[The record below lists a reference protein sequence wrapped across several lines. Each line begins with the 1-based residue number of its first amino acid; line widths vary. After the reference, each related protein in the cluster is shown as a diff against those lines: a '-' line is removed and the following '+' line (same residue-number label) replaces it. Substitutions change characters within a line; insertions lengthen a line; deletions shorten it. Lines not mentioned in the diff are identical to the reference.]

1 MDKSR
6 GIGAGRTGCNAPLG
20 VLAETGLNR
29 LGKTYGCGVEVSL
42 AVLGG
47 KWKPVILARLK
58 EQPMTYGDLRR
69 ALPSLSDKVLTE
81 RLKQLEEQ
89 GLAMR
94 DAAYGVTSDVCRQV
108 SLRAAG
114 SLRCTSTSG
123 AVSCAQASCSA

>member
-1 MDKSR
+1 MR
-6 GIGAGRTGCNAPLG
+6 FNALPG
-20 VLAETGLNR
+20 VLAETELNR

-58 EQPMTYGDLRR
+58 QAPMTYGELRR

-89 GLAMR
+89 GLAVR
-94 DAAYGVTSDVCRQV
+94 DTAAEGVRRRYKLTELGE
-108 SLRAAG
+108 SLRPVLDALYAWGESAAADLG
-114 SLRCTSTSG
+114 LTI
-123 AVSCAQASCSA
+123 VS

>member
-1 MDKSR
+1 M
-6 GIGAGRTGCNAPLG
+6 
-20 VLAETGLNR
+20 NR

-89 GLAMR
+89 GLAIR
-94 DAAYGVTSDVCRQV
+94 DTAADGGRRRYRLTERGE
-108 SLRAAG
+108 SLRPVLDALYAWGESAATELG
-114 SLRCTSTSG
+114 LTI
-123 AVSCAQASCSA
+123 VS